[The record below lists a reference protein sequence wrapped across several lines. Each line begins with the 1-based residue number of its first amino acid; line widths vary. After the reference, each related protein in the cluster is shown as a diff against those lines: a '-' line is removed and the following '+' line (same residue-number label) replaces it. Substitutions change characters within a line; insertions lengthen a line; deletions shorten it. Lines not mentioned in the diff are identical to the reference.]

1 MRFFYII
8 VGVISE
14 TAAWLNKGGT
24 ALYTPFA
31 ATKDAVKGVFC
42 KKLQRKDFNP
52 WAKN

>member
-14 TAAWLNKGGT
+14 TAACLNKGGT

-52 WAKN
+52 

>member
-8 VGVISE
+8 GVISE
-14 TAAWLNKGGT
+14 VIACLNKGGT

-52 WAKN
+52 